1 MTADGISPLKD
12 KVEPIKRAPYPRN
25 KKELQATLGMI
36 GFYQPFL
43 PDKATIAEPLHRLL
57 DKDRRWSFDKEHREA
72 VDKLKDLLTSDK
84 VLVHYS
90 LQRPVAI
97 VADASPYGCGGVLFH
112 IMEDGTERPVAFYS
126 RTLSKAERNYSQLDR
141 EAVAIVSTVK
151 KFHDF
156 LTEENLRFSTIIARC
171 WGFWARALVPLSYR
185 QPCSAGGYS

>member
-1 MTADGISPLKD
+1 M
-12 KVEPIKRAPYPRN
+12 
-25 KKELQATLGMI
+25 
-36 GFYQPFL
+36 
-43 PDKATIAEPLHRLL
+43 
-57 DKDRRWSFDKEHREA
+57 DRRWSFDKEHQEA

-126 RTLSKAERNYSQLDR
+126 RTLSQAERNYSQLDR

-156 LTEENLRFSTIIARC
+156 LYGREFKIFNDHRPLLGILGKGPCPAVISPTMLRRRIFLSAYD
-171 WGFWARALVPLSYR
+171 AELVYRWETQILSAAHPWKTR
-185 QPCSAGGYS
+185 G